1 MKKNFKNKLPLGS
14 SKEHGKAHEQ
24 EHLRWSRRAFLRNM
38 GLAGGMGMLLGKV
51 PVFASERWSINAALN
66 QSPTD
71 RVLVLIRLK
80 GGNDGLNTIVPLYDY
95 GTYSNVRPTL
105 RIPQNELV
113 NLTDEIAIPNF
124 MQDMY
129 PLWDEG
135 KMKVVHSVGYPDQN
149 LSHFRSSDIWAS
161 ASDADVVENSG
172 WLGRYFSGLY
182 PDFLANPPET
192 PPAVQIGSL
201 GNLTFIDPNN
211 ISMAMTVSD
220 PDQLYEIAQTGQLYD
235 VDNLPD
241 CHYGEQVGYLR
252 AVANTTF
259 IYAGV
264 IKQAYD
270 AGNNAIDYG
279 EGELARQMA
288 LVARLIKGNLGAKVY
303 MVELDGFDTH
313 ANQPTEHPALMEEVA
328 RSVKNFFDDL
338 EEGGWDDKVLCMS
351 TSEFGRRVE
360 ENSSQGTDH
369 GSAAPMFLFGPGLNG
384 SGESGSLPDL
394 QDLDDVGNLKFGTDF
409 RSIYAT
415 MLEYWLCIDAE
426 VVDDALGNVFDR
438 VNDLGLSCESVGSW
452 EPPVLPGL
460 EHSALYDMANGQVY
474 VSYTLPRS
482 ARVKVEMV
490 DVLGQSIAVLYNG
503 YQMAGTYR
511 YPWHSSR
518 YRMAS
523 GLFYYR
529 ILIDGRAYSGKVA
542 ALSR

>member
-1 MKKNFKNKLPLGS
+1 MPLGS
-14 SKEHGKAHEQ
+14 AKEHGKAHE
-24 EHLRWSRRAFLRNM
+24 EDHLRWSRRAFLRNM

-71 RVLVLIRLK
+71 RALVLIRFK
-80 GGNDGLNTIVPLYDY
+80 GGNDGLNTVVPLYDY
-95 GTYSNVRPTL
+95 GTYSNLRPTL

-135 KMKVVHSVGYPDQN
+135 KMKVIHSVGYPDQN

-161 ASDADVVENSG
+161 ASDADVAENSG

-211 ISMAMTVSD
+211 VSMAMTVSN

-235 VDNLPD
+235 VGNLPD
-241 CHYGEQVGYLR
+241 CYYGEQVGYLR

-264 IKQAYD
+264 IKEAYD
-270 AGNNAIDYG
+270 AGSNAVDYG

-313 ANQPTEHPALMEEVA
+313 ANQPDEHPALMEEVA

-338 EEGGWDDKVLCMS
+338 EAGGWDDKVLCMS

-360 ENSSQGTDH
+360 ENSSEGTDH

-384 SGESGSLPDL
+384 SGESGTQPDL

-438 VNDLGLSCESVGSW
+438 IDDLGLTCESVGSW
-452 EPPVLPGL
+452 EPPLVQGL
-460 EHSALYDMANGQVY
+460 EHKALYDMANREVY
-474 VSYTLPRS
+474 VFYELPRS
-482 ARVKVEMV
+482 ARVKVEIV

-511 YPWHSSR
+511 YPWHSPR
-518 YRMAS
+518 YRLSS

-529 ILIDGRAYSGKVA
+529 ILIDGRSYSGKVA
-542 ALSR
+542 HFSG